1 MERDASR
8 RAKWSSEEDHFVVQI
23 GERVPLT
30 IYRNSTGRCVPAVK
44 SYCWLQSL
52 AGESHGEFFFNS
64 RIDNRFRCNSGDF
77 ESDGCALVFNT
88 VQPELAAVKFRN

>member
-1 MERDASR
+1 MIRTRGVRIGGSAFGNQCGAG

-52 AGESHGEFFFNS
+52 AGESVVSILFTLASDRGQRPLNS
-64 RIDNRFRCNSGDF
+64 
-77 ESDGCALVFNT
+77 
-88 VQPELAAVKFRN
+88 